1 MKVYPMNYDVFN
13 GDADGII
20 ALLQLQFANPIS
32 SVKVTG
38 VKRDISL
45 LKQVTESSNEDE
57 PEGDVDV
64 IRVLDISMEKNKAA
78 LNELLAQGSKV
89 TYIDHHR
96 AGDIPEHDNL
106 DAHIDLDANT
116 CTALIVDKL
125 LDGQFHEWAICAA
138 FGDNLIAKATELAI
152 SAGLNDTERADL
164 ETLGTLINYNSYGSH
179 IDDLHFHPSALF
191 ELLLAYSSPFDAIKD
206 VDSPY
211 YILQKLYNQDHVK
224 AVNTKAFYDT
234 DLLIAFELPDDT
246 WARRISGVFG
256 NELANINPDKAHAI
270 FTINTDNTYTVSLR
284 APLTNKQGAGD
295 ICSQFATGGG
305 RAAAAGVNALP
316 KAQINDFLGAVEKYY
331 R

>member
-1 MKVYPMNYDVFN
+1 MNYDVFN

-20 ALLQLQFANPIS
+20 ALLQLQLANPTA

-45 LKQVTESSNEDE
+45 LKQVTERSSEDKH
-57 PEGDVDV
+57 EGDVDV

-78 LNELLAQGSKV
+78 LNELLAKGSKV

-96 AGDIPEHDNL
+96 AGEIPEHDNL

-152 SAGLNDTERADL
+152 SAGLNDAERADL
-164 ETLGTLINYNSYGSH
+164 ETLGTLINYNGYGSH

-191 ELLLAYSSPFDAIKD
+191 ELLLAYPSPFDAIKD

-211 YILQKLYNQDHVK
+211 YILQSLYNEDHVK
-224 AVNTKAFYDT
+224 AANTTAFYDT
-234 DLLIAFELPDDT
+234 HLLTAFELPDDT

-256 NELANINPDKAHAI
+256 NELANISPNKAHAI
-270 FTINTDNTYTVSLR
+270 FTINADSTYTVSLR
-284 APLTNKQGAGD
+284 APLSNKQGAGD

-316 KAQINDFLGAVEKYY
+316 EEQINDFLGAVEKYY